1 MIPSKIRRGTVLAIA
16 GLSLFAL
23 TACGSSTES
32 GDANSEDMATES
44 TQAADSEGLM
54 SDASMAVPLLL
65 ETIWPIEG
73 NDYADAVAVTAWCA
87 KYATDKE
94 GAVADVVVYL
104 SDEPDITSADAATV
118 DIAIDE
124 YLDNNCYLL
133 DE

>member
-1 MIPSKIRRGTVLAIA
+1 MTTTKKRRGALLAIA
-16 GLSLFAL
+16 GLTVLTL

-32 GDANSEDMATES
+32 GGTTSGVAESES
-44 TQAADSEGLM
+44 TQVADSEGLM

-73 NDYADAVAVTAWCA
+73 NDYADAAAVTAWCA
-87 KYATDKE
+87 KYATDKV

-104 SDEPDITSADAATV
+104 SDEPDITNADPTTV
-118 DIAIDE
+118 DVAVDE
-124 YLDNNCYLL
+124 YLDGNCYLL